1 MSKFT
6 FLRQIDSIDCGA
18 ACLRMIFKYY
28 GKFFLPKTR
37 YEKSYISRQGLSML
51 SLKQIAMEFEMNAEG
66 VAIDKPEALG
76 EICNDPFIVHFQ
88 QNHFIVVLDAN
99 VKMVKYA
106 DPSKGI
112 LKEDLSVF
120 WQKICHGGK
129 AYALLLS
136 PTPNFKYLY
145 EDKRENQYY
154 FSYLYNIVRKHYLFL
169 ILAFVGLLINLVYVY
184 LYPILKQAIVDIGI
198 ADKSHAVI
206 LYMAGGYFVLLLS
219 QMLFGIIQEWLTTY
233 FGTRVNMDIFM
244 NFFKKLTSLPISFF
258 ESCRRGD
265 LLQKVYDSQS
275 VENFLTRNILK
286 CLLSITTL
294 IIFSVTLLKY
304 NITFFYSF
312 YAMVFV
318 YSVWMLCFVKKRQ
331 ALDWKKF
338 DISSNSQSI
347 ILQLINGIQDIK
359 LYNSSA
365 FMLKQWQ
372 ENQIE
377 NATFRLKS
385 LKIIQLQE
393 YGAQFIHTLFIVY
406 VLYSSS
412 ILVIDGHLT
421 MGEMISIEFIIGQ
434 MFLPINDLVRI
445 FVNWAEVK
453 MGLQRI
459 FSILNI
465 PNECAETK
473 ECKPVTGNI
482 RFQNCTFRYIG
493 QTDGGNIKDLSFEV
507 KQGQTVAIVGHSGC
521 GKSTTLKLLL
531 SYYRNYTG
539 EIMIGDKELKE
550 INPIQWRDNCGL
562 VSANNYIFNKTIAQN
577 LSLTDK
583 PDMEMID
590 KVLKVVN
597 MYDFVYS
604 LPAKL
609 DTKLG
614 DDGKQL
620 SQGQQQRLFI
630 ARLLYKNPN
639 YILLDEATNALDA
652 DNEQLIL
659 DNIREAFSEKTIIV
673 AAHRLSTIMHANQIL
688 VMEKGEIVE
697 CGDHESLMQQ
707 RGKYYDLFTK
717 QICKNDEQLK

>member
-28 GKFFLPKTR
+28 GKFFLPKTI

-473 ECKPVTGNI
+473 ERKPVTGNI

-697 CGDHESLMQQ
+697 CGDHKSLMQQ

>member
-28 GKFFLPKTR
+28 GKFFLPKTI

-88 QNHFIVVLDAN
+88 QNHFVVVLDAN

-258 ESCRRGD
+258 ESCHRGD

-473 ECKPVTGNI
+473 ERKPVTGNI

-539 EIMIGDKELKE
+539 EIIIGDKELKE